1 MAISHWQSIVLVR
14 NHQILAILQDS
25 YRNSTL
31 DNFDTDINI
40 SSIYRGFYKKSEI
53 YICHTVITLQR
64 CMNLMP
70 QGI

>member
-1 MAISHWQSIVLVR
+1 MAISHWHCIVLVR
-14 NHQILAILQDS
+14 AHQRLEIPQDS
-25 YRNSTL
+25 YRNPTM

-40 SSIYRGFYKKSEI
+40 NSVYCGFYKKSEI

-70 QGI
+70 QGT